1 MSSYPHLD
9 LNLDLDNLKH
19 AATISRGLSLDA
31 VAACKSGHLG
41 LPLGCADVGAVLFG
55 NLLSYEPEHD
65 KWINRDRFVLSAGHG
80 SMFLYS
86 WLHLAG
92 YKVSLQDVKDFRKI
106 GSITPGHPEFHE
118 TPGVEA
124 TTGPLGTGISSAV
137 GIAAAQKMSEARFN
151 TAEHTIFDARTVVL
165 AGDGCMQEGVS
176 HEACSFA
183 AHEGLDNLIVI
194 YDANEVTLDAM
205 ADKTQSEDTG
215 ARFRAYGWDVV
226 QVHGHDH
233 EAFACA
239 YALAHQTKN
248 NKPKLII
255 IKTVIG
261 FGIKEVQGTS
271 KAHGE
276 GGIKFMADAKTS
288 LGLNPA
294 ETFAV
299 TQKVQ
304 QFFAQRRAKLSAAY
318 NNWLATYNAW
328 KAANPQLATLLENAV
343 NKPAKADVSKFL
355 AAVPEFKPT
364 DEIATRKASETVLQE
379 AAKYDELLVSGSADL
394 HGSTLN
400 YIKGAGDF
408 SKTNRA
414 GKNFYFG
421 IREFGMGCIVN
432 GIAYHGIFRP
442 SGATFFTFSD
452 FLRPAFRLGALAHLP
467 YFHIFT
473 HDSIGVGE
481 DGPTHQPIET
491 LSACRAIP
499 NCDVVRPADP
509 EETVGAYACAL
520 ENNSGPTLLILSR
533 QTVPN
538 LNQIPVNTRRQGV
551 LHGGYVAIK
560 ETAELKSIIISC
572 GTELQ
577 LAVKAAAALGPH
589 VRVVSLPSFK
599 RFDAQSAEYKES
611 VLPRAVRARV
621 AVEAGSSQS
630 WFKYV
635 GLDGEV
641 VGIDRFGASG
651 PAPQVFALLGITTE
665 KVIEAVKRVEANQ
678 A

>member
-1 MSSYPHLD
+1 MSSAAHLD

-19 AATISRGLSLDA
+19 AAAISRGLSLDA
-31 VAACKSGHLG
+31 VAICKSGHLG
-41 LPLGCADVGAVLFG
+41 LPLGCADVGSVLFG
-55 NLLSYEPEHD
+55 NLLSYQPEHD

-92 YKVSLQDVKDFRKI
+92 YKVSLQDVKDFRKL
-106 GSITPGHPEFHE
+106 GSITPGHPEFNE

-137 GIAAAQKMSEARFN
+137 GIACAQKMSEARFN
-151 TAEHTIFDARTVVL
+151 TAEHKIFDAKTVVL

-183 AHEGLDNLIVI
+183 AHEGLDNFIVI

-205 ADKTQSEDTG
+205 ASKTQSENT
-215 ARFRAYGWDVV
+215 AERFRAYGFDVV
-226 QVHGHDH
+226 TVDGHDV

-239 YALAHQTKN
+239 YALAHATTN
-248 NKPKLII
+248 SRPKLII
-255 IKTVIG
+255 IKTIIG

-276 GGIKFMADAKTS
+276 GGIKFLAEAKER

-294 ETFAV
+294 ESFAV
-299 TQKVQ
+299 TPKVQ
-304 QFFAQRRAKLSAAY
+304 EFFAQRRAKLGAAY
-318 NNWLATYNAW
+318 NTWLATYTAW
-328 KAANPQLATLLENAV
+328 KAANPANAALLEAAV
-343 NKPAKADVSKFL
+343 NKPKKADVSKFL
-355 AAVPEFKPT
+355 SSVPEFKPT

-379 AAKYDELLVSGSADL
+379 AAKFDELLLSGSADL

-400 YIKGAGDF
+400 YIKNGGDF
-408 SKTNRA
+408 SKTDRA
-414 GKNFYFG
+414 GRNFYYG

-499 NCDVVRPADP
+499 NCDVIRPADP
-509 EETVGAYACAL
+509 EETVGAYAAAL
-520 ENNSGPTLLILSR
+520 ENNGGPTLLIFSR

-538 LNQIPVNTRRQGV
+538 LNAIPVQKRREGV
-551 LHGGYVAIK
+551 LKGGYVAVQ
-560 ETAELKSIIISC
+560 ETAALKSIIMSC
-572 GTELQ
+572 GAELH
-577 LAVKAAAALGPH
+577 LAIKAAEGNPH

-611 VLPRAVRARV
+611 VLPKAIRARV
-621 AVEAGSSQS
+621 AIEAGASQS
-630 WFKYV
+630 WFKYT

-651 PAPQVFALLGITTE
+651 PAPQVFKLLGITSE
-665 KVIEAVKRVEANQ
+665 KAAEALKRVEA
-678 A
+678 

>member
-1 MSSYPHLD
+1 MSSYEHLD
-9 LNLDLDNLKH
+9 LNLDLPALKH
-19 AATISRGLSLDA
+19 AATISRGLSMDA
-31 VAACKSGHLG
+31 VATCKSGHLG
-41 LPLGCADVGAVLFG
+41 LPLGCADIGSVLFG
-55 NLLSYEPEHD
+55 NLLSYHPAHD

-92 YKVSLQDVKDFRKI
+92 YKVSLQDLKDFRKL

-124 TTGPLGTGISSAV
+124 TTGPLGTGVSSAV
-137 GIAAAQKMSEARFN
+137 GIAAAQKMSEAHFN
-151 TAEHTIFDARTVVL
+151 TEDHTIFDAKTVVL

-176 HEACSFA
+176 HESCSFA

-205 ADKTQSEDTG
+205 AEKTQSEDT
-215 ARFRAYGWDVV
+215 AMRFRAYGWDVV
-226 QVHGHDH
+226 TIHGHDV

-239 YALAHQTKN
+239 YALAHKSKN
-248 NKPKLII
+248 SKPKLII
-255 IKTVIG
+255 VKTIIG
-261 FGIKEVQGTS
+261 FGIKEVQGTN

-276 GGIKFMADAKTS
+276 GGVKFISDFKKAI
-288 LGLNPA
+288 GLNP
-294 ETFAV
+294 EESFAV
-299 TQKVQ
+299 TDEVKE
-304 QFFAQRRAKLSAAY
+304 FFKKRQAKLDSAYRKWVAVY
-318 NNWLATYNAW
+318 DEW
-328 KAANPQLATLLENAV
+328 KAANSAKAALLEAAINRP
-343 NKPAKADVSKFL
+343 KKADVSAFL
-355 AAVPEFKPT
+355 TSVPEFKPT

-379 AAKYDELLVSGSADL
+379 AAKYDPLLVSGSADL

-408 SKTNRA
+408 SKADRA
-414 GKNFYFG
+414 GRNFYFG

-481 DGPTHQPIET
+481 DGPTHQPVET
-491 LSACRAIP
+491 MAAVRAIP
-499 NCDVVRPADP
+499 NCDVIRPADP
-509 EETVGAYACAL
+509 EETVGAYAAAL
-520 ENNSGPTLLILSR
+520 ENNTGPTLLVFSR
-533 QTVPN
+533 QNVPN
-538 LNQIPVNTRRQGV
+538 LNAIPVQARREGV
-551 LHGGYVAIK
+551 LKGGYIAIK
-560 ETAELKSIIISC
+560 ETAELKTILISC
-572 GTELQ
+572 GAELQ
-577 LAVKAAAALGPH
+577 HCIKAAATLGPH

-599 RFDAQSAEYKES
+599 RFDAQDAEYKES
-611 VLPRAVRARV
+611 VLPKRIRARV
-621 AVEAGSSQS
+621 AIEAAVSQS
-630 WFKYV
+630 WYKYV
-635 GLDGEV
+635 GMDGEIV
-641 VGIDRFGASG
+641 AIDRFGASG
-651 PAPQVFALLGITTE
+651 PGAQVFALLGITA
-665 KVIEAVKRVEANQ
+665 EAVVEAAKRVEANS